1 MHALAKCYKSATD
14 RQRSNQMMRTIST
27 FVAEFFNC
35 RNVRTAQDR
44 NGIETLAAFVR
55 DAEHDVLSVVTALQ
69 AHVDLL
75 QDEIERNHIA
85 INRFVILN
93 RAIARIATDV
103 TVLSAFSDHVR
114 IPPCNQKQLLE
125 GLMADIAVD
134 TKAAFDISQVSLV
147 CRIAKGTTLIG
158 SPTSLKVMITAMVL
172 AVLNHCQES
181 ETINVVGLAQNGRVT
196 LSVDTVVDPSIDTFK
211 PWNLGELHKNPSN
224 GDSISVAAIEAM
236 ARMHHGQLSMSTLPD
251 SRHGYRLMFDA

>member
-1 MHALAKCYKSATD
+1 MI
-14 RQRSNQMMRTIST
+14 RRIST
-27 FVAEFFNC
+27 FVADFCNR
-35 RNVRTAQDR
+35 RNVRDARER

-75 QDEIERNHIA
+75 QDEIERNHIP
-85 INRFVILN
+85 INRFIILN

-114 IPPCNQKQLLE
+114 LAPCKQKQLLE
-125 GLMADIAVD
+125 GLMKEIAAD
-134 TKAAFDISQVSLV
+134 TQAAFDISQVSLV

-158 SPTSLKVMITAMVL
+158 SPASLKVMITAMVL

-181 ETINVVGLAQNGRVT
+181 ETINVVGVTDKGRVS
-196 LSVDTVVDPSIDTFK
+196 LSVDTVADPSIEGFK
-211 PWNLGELHKNPSN
+211 PWKLGELHMNPSN
-224 GDSISVAAIEAM
+224 GDGISVAAIEAM

-251 SRHGYRLMFDA
+251 LRHGFRLMFDA